1 MKMNALLIVKILK
14 IQDLNKIVQINVHTI
29 LFNKLNITVVAL
41 LKSAVETGIEM
52 ELLVFMCI
60 YNVSLNSLFELFS
73 FQSQYLIV

>member
-52 ELLVFMCI
+52 ELLVFLCVFIMYC
-60 YNVSLNSLFELFS
+60 
-73 FQSQYLIV
+73 

>member
-14 IQDLNKIVQINVHTI
+14 IQDLNKKVQINVHTI

-60 YNVSLNSLFELFS
+60 YNVLLNSLFELFS